1 MKKTIIAVML
11 TLAICLGTM
20 IPAFGLSSESQK
32 ANIELDLDDKE
43 SGVLGTVPVDLIQS
57 YCHFNLSSAT
67 LQSEAL
73 EKLNSQFL
81 ELVGSGDIDF
91 ARLYT
96 STKKSISEAT
106 RNAARNIDRSV
117 HIPSVNSVRNINS
130 TAIVSNES
138 ELIAALLDTTVT
150 VIIVIANI
158 QLTDAR
164 AMNRSLVIMAMN
176 GSYTFTSASGKAH
189 FLIQN
194 QSAPISI
201 TFSNIIL
208 DGNNLGGGIVIENSD
223 VTLNNAIIQNC
234 AENGVCSG
242 NAIDA
247 SNIALDPV
255 SNELQSTGDLTINF
269 GSLTGNECGG
279 VSCTGPISIYGA
291 TISENSGSGVSAIN
305 LCEEGATAY
314 FESVSISENE
324 SEIRGGG
331 LFLWGY
337 TVIITGTVSN
347 GQVVTESDI
356 SGNAAQYGGGGV
368 YAYLC
373 STDIS
378 YTDIE
383 ENTIEFVEPSVSTI
397 DPIDIGGAGIMNVGD
412 LSIEHSTVQDN
423 IGDCDFGFGVGIY
436 ALNPAAVL
444 NNYDPDDYPW
454 LSEAFTVT
462 DSTISGNECT
472 WATGAD
478 PYDRSM
484 NGGGIAVIE
493 LKPKLTRTEISD
505 NEALIG
511 GGALVFYAYD
521 EDPQDDPVIHF
532 SGITVED
539 NVGKLAGG
547 GIAMIGPDREDDDD
561 DVVPASIKCKL
572 QLEKNVENNNENP
585 VETLT
590 TISGNTSRY
599 GAGITVFSVEVTVK
613 DGTVVQNNYA
623 DSSFTPFVGNDWPN
637 WACAGGGVLL
647 AEQSKLDLS
656 NGEIL
661 SNTTLKT
668 SAQQSAGAGIYAMG
682 ASEVFVHGASAVST
696 NGFHVE
702 DVDDLTNRTST
713 SVDTMFGGGIYTE
726 AATTTSVS
734 GGSVHGNASSYGAG
748 IYCCGDLDVSGGG
761 ISENTCVQSGGG
773 IYVQSTGS
781 LDISGGDIYAN
792 IATNGAGAGIYTTA
806 PMDFTGG
813 IIQSNKAN
821 STTGGLGGGVYAT
834 NEVKMTGQYENGIC
848 VDGIISDNEALY
860 GGGVFYDGDEE
871 TWKMYSGSINN
882 NTATQNGGGVY
893 IGSDAT
899 WMMYNGDVSS
909 NKSSAGNG
917 SGFYVESELIIAGG
931 TISQNRARGSGSHGG
946 GIFIDASG
954 TVSNTG
960 CAITRNR
967 SDSTGGGVYVKRGA
981 SYTENYNSYVTLNTP
996 DNIFWE

>member
-1 MKKTIIAVML
+1 ML

-57 YCHFNLSSAT
+57 YCQFNLGSET
-67 LQSEAL
+67 LQSEAR
-73 EKLNSQFL
+73 EKLNSQFP
-81 ELVGSGDIDF
+81 ELAGSADIDF
-91 ARLYT
+91 ARLYA
-96 STKKSISEAT
+96 STKQSVSEAT

-117 HIPSVNSVRNINS
+117 QVPSVNSVRNINS

-138 ELIAALLDTTVT
+138 ELIAALLDTSVT
-150 VIIVIANI
+150 VIFVIANI

-201 TFSNIIL
+201 TFSNITL

-223 VTLNNAIIQNC
+223 VTLNGVKIQNC
-234 AENGVCSG
+234 AENGACSG

-255 SNELQSTGDLTINF
+255 SNELQITGDLTLNL
-269 GSLTGNECGG
+269 GELTDNECGG

-291 TISENSGSGVSAIN
+291 TISENSGPGVSAIN

-314 FESVSISENE
+314 FESVSITENE

-378 YTDIE
+378 YTDLE
-383 ENTIEFVEPSVSTI
+383 ENTIEFVKPSVSTI
-397 DPIDIGGAGIMNVGD
+397 DPIDIGGAGIMNVGN
-412 LSIEHSTVQDN
+412 LSIEFSTVQDN
-423 IGDCDFGFGVGIY
+423 SGDCDFGFGVGIY

-493 LKPKLTRTEISD
+493 LKPELTRTEISD

-521 EDPQDDPVIHF
+521 EDDLGPQDDPVIHF

-539 NVGKLAGG
+539 NAGKLAGG
-547 GIAMIGPDREDDDD
+547 GITMIGPAQEDDDD
-561 DVVPASIKCKL
+561 LDPATVKCKL
-572 QLEKNVENNNENP
+572 QLEKNVENDNENP
-585 VETLT
+585 VETVT

-599 GAGITVFSVEVTVK
+599 GAGITVFSVEVTVT
-613 DGTVVQNNYA
+613 GETQIQNNYA
-623 DSSFTPFVGNDWPN
+623 DSSFPSFVGNDWPN

-647 AEQSKLDLS
+647 AEQSKLDLTD
-656 NGEIL
+656 GEIL
-661 SNTTLKT
+661 TNTTLK
-668 SAQQSAGAGIYAMG
+668 SANQQSAGAGIYSMG
-682 ASEVFVHGASAVST
+682 ASEILVRESSAVSS
-696 NGFHVE
+696 NGSGVVVG
-702 DVDDLTNRTST
+702 DVPANRTST
-713 SVDTMFGGGIYTE
+713 PGDTMFGGGIYTE
-726 AATTTSVS
+726 AATTIAVS
-734 GGSVHGNASSYGAG
+734 GGNVHGNASSYGAG
-748 IYCCGDLDVSGGG
+748 IYCCGDLDVSGGE
-761 ISENTCVQSGGG
+761 ISENTSVQSGGG
-773 IYVQSTGS
+773 IYTQSTGS
-781 LDISGGDIYAN
+781 LDISGGDICENTAL
-792 IATNGAGAGIYTTA
+792 NGAGVFTTA
-806 PMDFTGG
+806 PMTFTGG
-813 IIQSNKAN
+813 IVQENVASA
-821 STTGGLGGGVYAT
+821 LGGGVYAT
-834 NEVKMTGQYENGIC
+834 NTVSMTGQYENGIC
-848 VDGIISDNEALY
+848 VDGIISGNEALY
-860 GGGVFYDGDEE
+860 GGGVFFDGDET
-871 TWKMYSGSINN
+871 TWTMYSGSINN
-882 NTATQNGGGVY
+882 NTATFDGGGVFAT
-893 IGSDAT
+893 GFDAT
-899 WMMYNGDVSS
+899 WIMYNGDISYNVSLQGDGGGIY
-909 NKSSAGNG
+909 AECE
-917 SGFYVESELIIAGG
+917 VILIGG
-931 TISQNRARGSGSHGG
+931 TITRNRAKYSNAGTNTYCHGG
-946 GIFIDASG
+946 GIYIAALAS
-954 TVSNTG
+954 VVNTG
-960 CAITRNR
+960 CAITRNQ
-967 SDSTGGGVYVKRGA
+967 SAGVGGGVYVEHGA

-996 DNIFWE
+996 DNIYLA